1 MSSGRPN
8 QRTLELLA
16 DPEIRDRA
24 EDAARELQEAA
35 RERQGDHPYAGE
47 ARRWDRQALSR
58 ATP

>member
-35 RERQGDHPYAGE
+35 RERQGSIRTPAKPAGGVVK
-47 ARRWDRQALSR
+47 
-58 ATP
+58 P